1 MPRLTARSRLTQLA
15 RALGLF
21 CIATLADA
29 HLAAAQANTARGCA
43 SPPASKKI
51 VNVRDKGAKGDAA
64 ANDTAAIQAAIDAIG
79 GTGGTVLVPPGTYL
93 IDAHPG
99 RGLKMKSNMTLKLA
113 DGAVLKVIPNDLPL
127 YTLLS
132 VANVRDVTIEGGVLE
147 GDRNKHIG
155 TKGEWGMGIRIGPE
169 AEYVTISATTAKKM
183 WGDGI
188 YVSGASTV
196 KICGFT
202 ADRNRRQGMSIIE
215 ADGMI
220 VTNSVFKNTRG
231 TRPSAGIDF
240 EPNEAHQKIMN
251 VRIENSK
258 FIDNAGAG
266 IMIAGKRGEVSKVE
280 IMGNVFEGTL
290 PIVVEHARRVADEA
304 ICGNRHI
311 SRPARTE
318 NSLTQVNADP
328 VPVVV
333 VQDGCGDRRLV
344 VRRGKGS
351 RPKT

>member
-1 MPRLTARSRLTQLA
+1 MTNEIRLRRH
-15 RALGLF
+15 LGLIGCF
-21 CIATLADA
+21 GLALAIVCGSTATS
-29 HLAAAQANTARGCA
+29 ANPSRGCA
-43 SPPASKKI
+43 APPPSKKI
-51 VNVRDKGAKGDAA
+51 VSVKDKGARGNAA
-64 ANDTAAIQAAIDAIG
+64 ANDTVAIQAAIDAIA

-93 IDAHPG
+93 VDAHPG
-99 RGLKMKSNMTLKLA
+99 KGLKLKSNMTLRLA

-127 YTLLS
+127 YTLIS
-132 VANVRDVTIEGGVLE
+132 VAKARDVTIEGGVLE
-147 GDRNKHIG
+147 GDRKEHLG

-169 AEYVTISATTAKKM
+169 AENVTVSATTARKM

-188 YVSGASTV
+188 YVSGATTV

-215 ADGMI
+215 ADGII

-266 IMIAGKRGEVSKVE
+266 VMIAGKRGEVSKIE

-304 ICGNRHI
+304 ICANRHI
-311 SRPARTE
+311 SRPGRAE
-318 NSLTQVNADP
+318 GSLTQVAADP

-351 RPKT
+351 RVKP